1 MRRLALLVIVLAACG
16 RPASAPS
23 PPPPPLAQLPY
34 VAQTHH
40 LSCEAAALQMALGHA
55 GIARTQDQLLQQIGI
70 DGQPPELGPD
80 GTVVHWGDPYERFV
94 GDPDGSEIE
103 LTGYGVYA
111 PALGRAAQAVGAK
124 VLVAGEGVAP
134 AEVYDYV
141 AHQHPVV
148 AWVAMSGHG
157 DYSPKPTTTY
167 VAFDGRQVVF
177 GAGFEHSVVV
187 VEVNADSVR
196 LYDPEPDV
204 GAHWISKADFE
215 ASYQVFGQM
224 AVVLA

>member
-1 MRRLALLVIVLAACG
+1 MRNLALVILFVACG
-16 RPASAPS
+16 GTAPAPS
-23 PPPPPLAQLPY
+23 GPAPLAQMAF

-40 LSCEAAALQMALGHA
+40 LSCEAAALQMALTHA
-55 GIARTQDQLLQQIGI
+55 GITRTQDQLLDLIGL
-70 DGQPPELGPD
+70 DRQAPELDAG
-80 GTVVHWGDPYERFV
+80 GAVVHWGDPYEKFV

-111 PALGRAAQAVGAK
+111 PAVGRAAQGLGAQ

-134 AEVYDYV
+134 AQVYDYV
-141 AHQHPVV
+141 AQQHPVI
-148 AWVAMSGHG
+148 AWVSMSGHG
-157 DYSPKPTTTY
+157 DYAPKPTTTY

-187 VEVNADSVR
+187 VGATPDSVQV
-196 LYDPEPDV
+196 LDPEPDV
-204 GAHWISKADFE
+204 GPHTLSRADFE

-224 AVVLA
+224 AVALR